1 MDNWT
6 ISDIN
11 NVYGIVVDLLRL
23 SVGSDSARKIAETI
37 TLEVAKNIS
46 ETADKSF
53 NDDDV
58 RLAMGRVLV
67 KRLGILLGD

>member
-23 SVGSDSARKIAETI
+23 SVGSDSARKIAEMI
-37 TLEVAKNIS
+37 TLEVAKNVD

-58 RLAMGRVLV
+58 RLAIGRVLE
-67 KRLGILLGD
+67 KKLGLMLGD